1 MWKDPI
7 VEEVRKN
14 RIAIEKE
21 NKGNFSSLFAEAM
34 KKYKKRQAE
43 METSSERKQ
52 RRVSTRG
59 AV

>member
-34 KKYKKRQAE
+34 KKYKKVEAE
-43 METSSERKQ
+43 AKTSSKRKH
-52 RRVSTRG
+52 RHISTRG
-59 AV
+59 AA

>member
-21 NKGNFSSLFAEAM
+21 NKGDFSLLFTKAIA
-34 KKYKKRQAE
+34 KYKV
-43 METSSERKQ
+43 KQ
-52 RRVSTRG
+52 IEIKESTKNKLRRLSTLN
-59 AV
+59 A